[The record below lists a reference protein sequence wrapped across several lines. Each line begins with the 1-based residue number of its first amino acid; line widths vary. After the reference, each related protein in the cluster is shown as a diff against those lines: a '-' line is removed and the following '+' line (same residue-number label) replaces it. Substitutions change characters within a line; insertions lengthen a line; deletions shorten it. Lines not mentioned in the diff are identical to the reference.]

1 MVLLFGCGKS
11 EKEPVLIQKEYEV
24 QKLISRNKTE
34 FQIQNIWNEENAVYF
49 LAHGK
54 RVSSSYAVEDEYSIY
69 SLSYKKISTQTRW
82 EEALTNLEESLQI
95 AKGKHYLEAYYGL
108 DQELYLLEKKTGSV
122 QLLNIYRLK
131 DDGSYDT
138 FHISDETQE
147 SDSTT
152 VLVSKV
158 GEIFLVLGSGAVR
171 PYDSSLQKTLEDV
184 EVGFRNVSSADFCLG
199 SKYIYQLYYGTY
211 YVWDIHEKVGYVKE
225 IENSRVISNR
235 GFFCVD
241 CDDNLY
247 LANDNGICRFLE
259 GGSIWEVLV
268 DEGEQYLDGNKYEI
282 RNFYLVQ
289 DDFYLLVEDR
299 ETQEQI
305 VITYQKREVQ

>member
-1 MVLLFGCGKS
+1 M
-11 EKEPVLIQKEYEV
+11 
-24 QKLISRNKTE
+24 
-34 FQIQNIWNEENAVYF
+34 
-49 LAHGK
+49 
-54 RVSSSYAVEDEYSIY
+54 
-69 SLSYKKISTQTRW
+69 
-82 EEALTNLEESLQI
+82 
-95 AKGKHYLEAYYGL
+95 
-108 DQELYLLEKKTGSV
+108 
-122 QLLNIYRLK
+122 
-131 DDGSYDT
+131 
-138 FHISDETQE
+138 
-147 SDSTT
+147 
-152 VLVSKV
+152 
-158 GEIFLVLGSGAVR
+158 
-171 PYDSSLQKTLEDV
+171 
-184 EVGFRNVSSADFCLG
+184 
-199 SKYIYQLYYGTY
+199 YYGTY